1 MAYLCENC
9 SKHED
14 DPGTQALVLGLP
26 PRRPYNTKRVEE
38 PMGGLLNCCSRC
50 HAMCASCKG
59 PAKRTSTQTND
70 VQHPFPNMHLL
81 SGVVQFC
88 DRDGFP
94 FFAWIT
100 PPSPLPEPALTSVLK
115 PKSCAELSFGRM
127 PSFQLTP
134 AGPPCSSKTRIFTL
148 LKSFRHAD
156 RPARPARASQPHV
169 QTDAARIRQRSDSQR
184 HLAPLCVALCDR

>member
-1 MAYLCENC
+1 MLFQVSCHVRILQRACQKDFDTNKRCPASVSKYASLVWGC
-9 SKHED
+9 SI
-14 DPGTQALVLGLP
+14 
-26 PRRPYNTKRVEE
+26 
-38 PMGGLLNCCSRC
+38 
-50 HAMCASCKG
+50 
-59 PAKRTSTQTND
+59 
-70 VQHPFPNMHLL
+70 
-81 SGVVQFC
+81 C

-94 FFAWIT
+94 SFAWIT